1 MTHEYR
7 LPARDS
13 ENLGQVT
20 AISLVEFLSGLVM
33 AYDFDGRTA
42 RGKAIKQA
50 LHHAREARHI
60 IEDNNGFQDF
70 K

>member
-1 MTHEYR
+1 
-7 LPARDS
+7 
-13 ENLGQVT
+13 VT